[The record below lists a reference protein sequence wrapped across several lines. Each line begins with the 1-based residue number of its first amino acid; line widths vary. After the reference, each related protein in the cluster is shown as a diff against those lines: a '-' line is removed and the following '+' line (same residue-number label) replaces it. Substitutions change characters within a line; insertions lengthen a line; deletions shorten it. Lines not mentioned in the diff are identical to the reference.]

1 MNTEVQDRAAKGAA
15 VASTGVETHGRSI
28 VILERGFIFVGDAE
42 SDDKW
47 IRIAGARSIIRWGT
61 KNHLAQLAKDGPQAN
76 TRLGDPSDVKAPLG
90 SLIAILPV
98 DAAKWNG

>member
-1 MNTEVQDRAAKGAA
+1 MDATI
-15 VASTGVETHGRSI
+15 ETHGKAI
-28 VILERGFIFVGDAE
+28 AVLERGFVFIGDVE
-42 SDDKW
+42 TDDRW
-47 IRIAGARSIIRWGT
+47 IRIKGGQSIIRWGT
-61 KNHLAQLAKDGPQAN
+61 KKHLAQLANDGPQPD

>member
-1 MNTEVQDRAAKGAA
+1 MPETNTE
-15 VASTGVETHGRSI
+15 EHGKSI
-28 VILERGFIFVGDAE
+28 IVLERGFVFVGDAS

-61 KNHLAQLAKDGPQAN
+61 KSHLAELANGGPQPN
-76 TRLGDPSDVKAPLG
+76 TKLGDPSDVKAPLG

>member
-1 MNTEVQDRAAKGAA
+1 MSGQ
-15 VASTGVETHGRSI
+15 SETHGKAI
-28 VILERGFIFVGDAE
+28 VVLERGFVFVGEAA

-47 IRIAGARSIIRWGT
+47 IRISGARSIIRWGT
-61 KNHLAQLAKDGPQAN
+61 KNHLAQLANEGPQPS
-76 TRLGDPSDVKAPLG
+76 THLGDPADVKAPLG